1 MRAKSHD
8 QRKGQWLVNKIRA
21 ENNYKYNRAFQDAYN
36 EDNKEKTMGHYWKA
50 LVEQLLFNMENDEFD
65 KYMEDYNK

>member
-21 ENNYKYNRAFQDAYN
+21 ETNYKYNRAFQDAYN
-36 EDNKEKTMGHYWKA
+36 VDLKEKTMGCYWKA
-50 LVEQLLFNMENDEFD
+50 LVEQLLFNMENREFD
-65 KYMEDYNK
+65 EYMEDYNK

>member
-21 ENNYKYNRAFQDAYN
+21 DTNYKYNRAFQDAYN
-36 EDNKEKTMGHYWKA
+36 EDNPDLSWKA
-50 LVEQLLFNMENDEFD
+50 LVEQLLFNMENREFD
-65 KYMEDYNK
+65 EYMEDYNK

>member
-21 ENNYKYNRAFQDAYN
+21 DTNFKYNRAFQDAYN
-36 EDNKEKTMGHYWKA
+36 EDNPDLSWKA
-50 LVEQLLFNMENDEFD
+50 LVEQLLFNMENREFD
-65 KYMEDYNK
+65 EYMEDYNK